1 MEDALFRNNVSFR
14 NVSKRHGVT
23 VSALFRHKQH
33 VGEQKVRALR
43 AVAEITAELPPKKQ
57 AYVDA
62 RIAGKS
68 KKQAALEAGYSK
80 AMAEH
85 PAKIETPD
93 VKMAFTELI
102 QQAIPPE
109 RGTLE
114 TKFFS
119 HEGVVQDKREVVNWS
134 ERRQYAAM
142 AAEMGGY
149 HVPDKSDRDQGGPGV
164 ILILPDPPKPAP
176 VIEDG

>member
-1 MEDALFRNNVSFR
+1 
-14 NVSKRHGVT
+14 
-23 VSALFRHKQH
+23 
-33 VGEQKVRALR
+33 
-43 AVAEITAELPPKKQ
+43 VAEITAGLPPKKQ

-68 KKQAALEAGYSK
+68 KKQAALEAGCSK
-80 AMAEH
+80 SMAEY

-109 RGTLE
+109 RIAKVIEEGLGALE

-119 HEGVVQDKREVVNWS
+119 HEGVVQDKRDVVNWS

-149 HVPDKSDRDQGGPGV
+149 HVPDKKDRDQGGPGV
-164 ILILPDPPKPAP
+164 ILILPDPPKRVP
-176 VIEDG
+176 VIEAKVVDVPAEDSSPMMILPEAPKGKADA

>member
-1 MEDALFRNNVSFR
+1 LIGS
-14 NVSKRHGVT
+14 SST
-23 VSALFRHKQH
+23 VS
-33 VGEQKVRALR
+33 
-43 AVAEITAELPPKKQ
+43 PPRLKH
-57 AYVDA
+57 
-62 RIAGKS
+62 
-68 KKQAALEAGYSK
+68 EAK
-80 AMAEH
+80 CAIKH

-109 RGTLE
+109 RIAKAIEEGLGALE

-119 HEGVVQDKREVVNWS
+119 HEGVVQDQREVVNWS

-149 HVPDKSDRDQGGPGV
+149 HVPDKRDRDQGGPGV
-164 ILILPDPPKPAP
+164 ILILPDPPKPTP
-176 VIEDG
+176 GHRCS